1 MKVTFDNE
9 SAMMTFETKYE
20 NEKVFAMLGT
30 KYGDGEC
37 YTMLIT
43 EDQLDSIGYDANEWD
58 RDVRTLE
65 IGETATH
72 SYWFYNKANI
82 IVRLA

>member
-1 MKVTFDNE
+1 MKVTFDGEN
-9 SAMMTFETKYE
+9 AMTFDCEE

-37 YTMLIT
+37 YSMLAT
-43 EDQLDSIGYDANEWD
+43 EDELEELGYDPSEWD
-58 RDVRTLE
+58 KDVKSLE

-72 SYWFYNKANI
+72 SFWFYDKANI

>member
-9 SAMMTFETKYE
+9 TAMMTFEVKNE
-20 NEKVFAMLGT
+20 NEKVFAVLGT

-37 YTMLIT
+37 YTMMIT
-43 EDQLDSIGYDANEWD
+43 EDQLDSIGYDANEWNVD
-58 RDVRTLE
+58 IRTLKV
-65 IGETATH
+65 GETSRH
-72 SYWFYNKANI
+72 SYWFYDKANI

>member
-9 SAMMTFETKYE
+9 TAMMTFETKYE
-20 NEKVFAMLGT
+20 NEKVFAVLGT
-30 KYGDGEC
+30 KYGDSEC
-37 YTMLIT
+37 YTMLMT
-43 EDQLDSIGYDANEWD
+43 EDQLDSIGYDANEWN

-65 IGETATH
+65 IGEIATH
-72 SYWFYNKANI
+72 CYWFYDKANI

>member
-9 SAMMTFETKYE
+9 TAMMTFEVKNE
-20 NEKVFAMLGT
+20 NEKVFAVLGT

-37 YTMLIT
+37 YTMMIT
-43 EDQLDSIGYDANEWD
+43 EDQLDSIGYDANEWNVD
-58 RDVRTLE
+58 IRTMKVGE
-65 IGETATH
+65 ISTH
-72 SYWFYNKANI
+72 CYWFYDKANI

>member
-1 MKVTFDNE
+1 MKVIFDNE
-9 SAMMTFETKYE
+9 TAMMTFEVKDDD
-20 NEKVFAMLGT
+20 EKVFAVLGT

-43 EDQLDSIGYDANEWD
+43 EDQLDSIGYDENEWN
-58 RDVRTLE
+58 RNVRTLRV
-65 IGETATH
+65 GETATH
-72 SYWFYNKANI
+72 CYWFFDKANI